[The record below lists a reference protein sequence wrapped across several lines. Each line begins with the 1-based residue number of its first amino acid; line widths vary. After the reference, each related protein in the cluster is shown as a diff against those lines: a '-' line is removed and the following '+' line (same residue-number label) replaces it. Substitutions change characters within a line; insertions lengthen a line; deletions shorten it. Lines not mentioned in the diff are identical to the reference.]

1 MNLLGCVMVMLKYYV
16 VEIKVLK
23 LYIYICVCV
32 CLCVCVC
39 VCVKMQSRRRLRG
52 VSGTDAVMYTS
63 RREDEPG
70 T

>member
-1 MNLLGCVMVMLKYYV
+1 MCDGDVKILRCGNKSVK
-16 VEIKVLK
+16 II
-23 LYIYICVCV
+23 YIYMCVCV
-32 CLCVCVC
+32 FVCVC